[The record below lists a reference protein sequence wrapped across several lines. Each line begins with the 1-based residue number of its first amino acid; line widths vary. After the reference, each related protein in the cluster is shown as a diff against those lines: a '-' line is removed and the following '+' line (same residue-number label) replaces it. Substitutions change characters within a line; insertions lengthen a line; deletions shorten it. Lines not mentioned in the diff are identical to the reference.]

1 VRARLTVAVDTS
13 DEALR
18 DNALADPQ
26 VRSYLEGKAVRKVV
40 VARGKLVSIV
50 VG

>member
-1 VRARLTVAVDTS
+1 VR
-13 DEALR
+13 
-18 DNALADPQ
+18 Q
-26 VRSYLEGKAVRKVV
+26 YIEGKTVKKVV